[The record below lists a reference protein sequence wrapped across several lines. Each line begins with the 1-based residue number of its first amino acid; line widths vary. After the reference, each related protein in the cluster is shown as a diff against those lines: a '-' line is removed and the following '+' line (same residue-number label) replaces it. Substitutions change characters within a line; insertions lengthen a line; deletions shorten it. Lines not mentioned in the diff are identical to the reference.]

1 MTWGSSSCPHLPT
14 SVRADRPGQLLI
26 STAGDLYSGGMCTA
40 DLSVTT
46 SIVRLPAGID
56 SSRRLAVQINKTRVT
71 LPARVEC
78 GAWAAQDSAQ
88 ARAVLATRGRLTSC
102 ELIGRTWMVTTVS
115 AHRPGEVGLL
125 TCSAGDQAC
134 LDGDRPHDL
143 TAFTWISAPKK
154 VGPGLKL
161 YGGTGPNGPVFIYT
175 TARHGQ
181 IKFDLARGTF
191 TVCPHGVCRW

>member
-1 MTWGSSSCPHLPT
+1 LGLVRGLVLVAAVLALTACSGSPHAHLSSAVVRHVRGLPPGVSAQHWPPASASAYRPSAAWAGPTSIYLMTWGSSSCPHLPT

-125 TCSAGDQAC
+125 TCSAGD
-134 LDGDRPHDL
+134 
-143 TAFTWISAPKK
+143 
-154 VGPGLKL
+154 
-161 YGGTGPNGPVFIYT
+161 
-175 TARHGQ
+175 
-181 IKFDLARGTF
+181 
-191 TVCPHGVCRW
+191 